1 MNFDGLHAFLV
12 PFQCAVQAFYLMHPH
27 PVHIGAKTT
36 SSISS
41 SSVFLQA
48 VRNGSSLIQPPGN
61 LEGWKRFKTAVSPAI
76 QRSFSSYH
84 VLFLPAVGGQKFVC
98 IFKIGDAV
106 LVEHVI
112 KHLPLDIHEWE
123 RDKKQIGIQKN
134 KHGST

>member
-1 MNFDGLHAFLV
+1 M
-12 PFQCAVQAFYLMHPH
+12 
-27 PVHIGAKTT
+27 

-48 VRNGSSLIQPPGN
+48 VRKGSSLIQPPGN

-98 IFKIGDAV
+98 IFKIGDPV

-112 KHLPLDIHEWE
+112 KHLSLDIHEWE
-123 RDKKQIGIQKN
+123 RDQKN
-134 KHGST
+134 KWGSKKQTNKDQHDRFAIRGCCDFFRIGEICL

>member
-1 MNFDGLHAFLV
+1 M
-12 PFQCAVQAFYLMHPH
+12 
-27 PVHIGAKTT
+27 
-36 SSISS
+36 
-41 SSVFLQA
+41 FLQA

-61 LEGWKRFKTAVSPAI
+61 LEGWTRFKTAVSPAI

-112 KHLPLDIHEWE
+112 KHLPLDMHEWE
-123 RDKKQIGIQKN
+123 RDQKKQIGIKKKQTRIN
-134 KHGST
+134 MTDLQSGDVVTFSE